1 MTLPEAGEA
10 LDDGGVEAPHAAAG
24 DVVGHEPW
32 AVVDVEVMAGETAAV
47 PDCMPVANVPAD
59 GEVEAVSFPALGLA
73 SVPCCMPGADTP
85 AKGEVEAG
93 AIRAP
98 GLTRGGW

>member
-10 LDDGGVEAPHAAAG
+10 LDDGEVEAPHAAAG
-24 DVVGHEPW
+24 DVAGHELW

-47 PDCMPVANVPAD
+47 PDCMPVANAPAD
-59 GEVEAVSFPALGLA
+59 
-73 SVPCCMPGADTP
+73 
-85 AKGEVEAG
+85 GEVEAG